1 MFKKKILAG
10 ALALSLVLAGTGY
23 AYWTDAL
30 KVTTKA
36 TTGNFD
42 VTFVDFGLLAQYTNE
57 NAGWSIID
65 GITDKHVG
73 YVGAEEV
80 IESPNDFNN
89 ISRFKYA
96 DRQVGYN
103 SVKYTDSKLV
113 NPEDINVVVGDYGK
127 TTKGSDEIRVSIEN
141 IYPGY
146 AQAFRTDILNIGN
159 MAATLSNIRFM
170 LNEENVLDESIGVAL
185 YMEYENYDTKPGTYG
200 DVFKLAALFNTDD
213 TFVVGN
219 VRFVKLSALRAA
231 MSNNTFKEQLDHNTL
246 LIKSSNR
253 MDLLLG
259 IAMDPATTAPD
270 TMKKVVSFDIEL
282 DWTQFNEGIGQTAPA
297 NKLGLQN

>member
-23 AYWTDAL
+23 AYWSDAL
-30 KVTTKA
+30 KVTTRA

-42 VTFVDFGLLAQYTNE
+42 VTFVDFGLLAQYANE
-57 NAGWSIID
+57 DDGWSIVD
-65 GITDKHVG
+65 GIKGEHVG

-80 IESPNDFNN
+80 IEKPNNFNN
-89 ISRFKYA
+89 ISNFNYA
-96 DRQVGYN
+96 ARQEGYN
-103 SVKYTDSKLV
+103 SVKYTDSKLDTPTAIGV
-113 NPEDINVVVGDYGK
+113 KVGDYGDK
-127 TTKGSDEIRVSIEN
+127 TLGSDIINVSIEN

-159 MAATLSNIRFM
+159 MAAVLSNISFN
-170 LNEENVLDESIGVAL
+170 LANDVNVLDESIGVAL
-185 YMEYENYDTKPGTYG
+185 YMEYENYDPSKVNHSE
-200 DVFKLAALFNTDD
+200 VFKLAHLFTTDK

-219 VRFVKLSALRAA
+219 VRFVKLSAL
-231 MSNNTFKEQLDHNTL
+231 KELNPAEFNELTKNTL

-259 IAMDPATTAPD
+259 IAMDPATTAVD
-270 TMKKVVSFDIEL
+270 TMKNGVNFDIEL
-282 DWTQFNEGIGQTAPA
+282 DWTQFNDGIGQTAPV
-297 NKLGLQN
+297 NKLGEQN